1 MATSASS
8 TVVGAGSNSHSAVE
22 SGRPEKGTS
31 SGRDALRSTVGAG
44 SAAMLF
50 SKAKQSTTRC
60 REKGIGHECLSYKER
75 DKAAQL
81 RWSSSRYRAVVGS
94 GFSRDALRSTVG
106 AGSAAMLFAPLWQRL
121 QPRCSS
127 LHCGSGSS
135 RDALRPTV
143 GAASA
148 VMLFAPLW
156 QRLQP
161 RCSSLHCGSGF
172 SRDALRSTVGAASA
186 AMLFAPLWERLQPRC
201 FSPRQ
206 RNHPGAAEKKSSGM
220 NALPKRFK
228 SKIFSLDGNLQFP
241 LTVSPLTVSSVAFA
255 PSGARP

>member
-94 GFSRDALRSTVG
+94 GFSRDALRPTVG
-106 AGSAAMLFAPLWQRL
+106 AGSAAMLFAPRWQRL

-127 LHCGSGSS
+127 LHC
-135 RDALRPTV
+135 R
-143 GAASA
+143 
-148 VMLFAPLW
+148 
-156 QRLQP
+156 
-161 RCSSLHCGSGF
+161 SGF
-172 SRDALRSTVGAASA
+172 SRDALRCTVGAASA